1 MRDRRR
7 CTPEERRVDG
17 TGSNSDSI
25 VGVSH
30 SPLTPKGKMRKIKER
45 DNKKAKKIRNSAFIL
60 LEFGKYN
67 LGKCSFSLSLYPL
80 NIFFASIILG
90 PPFLFHISIFLCTA
104 GEQAGGVSLT
114 SFSLLMTSATLL
126 SLTLK
131 DKERQ
136 TKKPFLTP
144 RKVFSLL
151 HIWVRV
157 WSSPFSLSPAFHFFA
172 DDIIGTQK
180 VHVLGN
186 ICLIL
191 FPKNS
196 PDTNQPTFYYFFV
209 FFAAKPIFPSE
220 REVFC
225 HQRKRLV

>member
-1 MRDRRR
+1 MQ
-7 CTPEERRVDG
+7 
-17 TGSNSDSI
+17 
-25 VGVSH
+25 
-30 SPLTPKGKMRKIKER
+30 
-45 DNKKAKKIRNSAFIL
+45 L
-60 LEFGKYN
+60 L
-67 LGKCSFSLSLYPL
+67 SLSLSSKQ
-80 NIFFASIILG
+80 FFASIILG

-172 DDIIGTQK
+172 DDIMGTRTHTKSSCFGQYLHSFHSRK
-180 VHVLGN
+180 K
-186 ICLIL
+186 CPIL
-191 FPKNS
+191 RYES
-196 PDTNQPTFYYFFV
+196 AHSLLFFC
-209 FFAAKPIFPSE
+209 FFAAKPIFPNE

-225 HQRKRLV
+225 HQRKKLV